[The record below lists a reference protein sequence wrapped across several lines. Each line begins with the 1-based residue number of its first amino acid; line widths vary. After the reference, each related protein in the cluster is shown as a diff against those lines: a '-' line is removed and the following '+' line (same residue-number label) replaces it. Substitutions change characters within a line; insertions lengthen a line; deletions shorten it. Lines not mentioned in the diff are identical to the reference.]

1 MIEPKIQENISLAP
15 MTTFRIGGQAKYF
28 VKIRTKEELAEVFEW
43 IRKKKINYAI
53 LSGGSNV
60 LISDDGF
67 GGIVV
72 KMENKGLEIRG
83 ERIEA
88 GAGTDLPQIVRRAIG
103 GGLSGLEWAIG
114 IPGSL
119 GGAIRGNAG
128 AFGGQLADCVETVE
142 VFNIKK
148 KRSYILSGND
158 CKFSYRESI
167 FKKDRNLLIWSATLR
182 MKKGEIEEINKT
194 VSQYLGHRNS
204 TQPKLPSAGCIFK
217 NVLFSD
223 LQKGN
228 RYLSDAAEREGLI
241 KGGKVGAG
249 WIISRLDLQGKK
261 IGGTKISL
269 EHANFIVNTGKARA
283 EEVVMMISFIKQQ
296 VRDRFG
302 VQLQEEI
309 EYLGF

>member
-72 KMENKGLEIRG
+72 KMENK
-83 ERIEA
+83 
-88 GAGTDLPQIVRRAIG
+88 
-103 GGLSGLEWAIG
+103 
-114 IPGSL
+114 